1 MSQDAGARSPDLR
14 DAVLRGVGQVL
25 GRNGGPPLADDAPL
39 AGVGFDS
46 LAYAELAAGLEVSDG
61 VDLLDAGLGPIRTV
75 GDLIAVAE
83 RAVAHPGAGAPLV
96 PEGLGSRRNLAR
108 SGLARAFGRLFDLQV
123 VGAGLVPASG
133 PVVLCMNHESML
145 DVPAVAVASPRPI
158 TFMAKRELF
167 RVRAVGWG
175 FQQMGAF
182 SVDRE
187 LFDLR
192 AVRIGLD
199 VVRRGQMLGM
209 FPEGTRTPGKL
220 LEFLPG
226 APWIALSTGAPL
238 LPCAV
243 AGTERALPRGSRLP
257 RRVPITVTF
266 LPPIEV
272 VPVDEPVKRRAEAE
286 RLAGELHDAIRPHV
300 SY

>member
-1 MSQDAGARSPDLR
+1 MSEDAGDRSSDLR
-14 DAVLRGVGQVL
+14 DAVLDSVGRVL
-25 GRNGGPPLADDAPL
+25 GRNGGPPLADGDRL
-39 AGVGFDS
+39 ADVGFDS
-46 LAYAELAAGLEVSDG
+46 LSYAELAAALETSNG
-61 VDLLDAGLGPIRTV
+61 VDLLDAGLGPVGTV
-75 GDLIAVAE
+75 GDLVDVAR
-83 RAVAHPGAGAPLV
+83 RAASGPGAGGPLV
-96 PEGLGSRRNLAR
+96 PDGLGARQHLAR
-108 SGLARAFGRLFDLQV
+108 SLSGLFGRLFDLTV
-123 VGAGLVPASG
+123 AGADLVPEDG

-175 FQQMGAF
+175 FQRMGAF
-182 SVDRE
+182 SVDRD

-199 VVRRGQMLGM
+199 VVRRREILGM
-209 FPEGTRTPGKL
+209 FPEGTRMPGQL

-243 AGTERALPRGSRLP
+243 AGTERALPRGSRVP

-272 VPVDEPVKRRAEAE
+272 DPVDEPVKRRAEAE
-286 RLAGELHDAIRPHV
+286 RLAQDLREAIRPHV

>member
-1 MSQDAGARSPDLR
+1 MSDPPSAASDLHG
-14 DAVLRGVGQVL
+14 AVLRVVGQVL
-25 GRNGGPPLADDAPL
+25 GRDGHPPADTDAL
-39 AGVGFDS
+39 SEIGFDS
-46 LAYAELAAGLEVSDG
+46 LAYAELAAALEAASG
-61 VDLLDAGLGPIRTV
+61 IDLLDAGLGPVRTV
-75 GDLIAVAE
+75 GDLVAAAE
-83 RAVAHPGAGAPLV
+83 RAAADPGAGDPLV
-96 PEGLGSRRNLAR
+96 PPGLGGRQHLAR
-108 SGLARAFGRLFDLQV
+108 SGLSGMFGRLFDLTV
-123 VGAGLVPASG
+123 VGADLMPDAG

-175 FQQMGAF
+175 FQRMGAF
-182 SVDRE
+182 SVDRD

-192 AVRIGLD
+192 AVQIGLD
-199 VVRRGQMLGM
+199 VVRRGEVLGM
-209 FPEGTRTPGKL
+209 FPEGTRTPGRL
-220 LEFLPG
+220 LEFLAG

-238 LPCAV
+238 LPCAI

-266 LPPIEV
+266 LPPIDV

-286 RLAGELHDAIRPHV
+286 RLASDVHDAIRPHV

>member
-1 MSQDAGARSPDLR
+1 
-14 DAVLRGVGQVL
+14 
-25 GRNGGPPLADDAPL
+25 LAKSAL
-39 AGVGFDS
+39 AGLFGWWFD
-46 LAYAELAAGLEVSDG
+46 VS
-61 VDLLDAGLGPIRTV
+61 VS
-75 GDLIAVAE
+75 
-83 RAVAHPGAGAPLV
+83 GA
-96 PEGLGSRRNLAR
+96 
-108 SGLARAFGRLFDLQV
+108 DHM
-123 VGAGLVPASG
+123 PATG

-145 DVPAVAVASPRPI
+145 DVPAATVASPRPI

-175 FQQMGAF
+175 FQRMGAF

-199 VVRRGQMLGM
+199 VVRRGRVLGM
-209 FPEGTRTPGKL
+209 FPEGTRMPGQL
-220 LEFLPG
+220 LAFLPG
-226 APWIALSTGAPL
+226 APWIALSTGASL

-243 AGTERALPRGSRLP
+243 AGTERALPRGSRMP

-272 VPVDEPVKRRAEAE
+272 EPVDEPVKRRAEAE
-286 RLAGELHDAIRPHV
+286 RLALELHDAIRPHV